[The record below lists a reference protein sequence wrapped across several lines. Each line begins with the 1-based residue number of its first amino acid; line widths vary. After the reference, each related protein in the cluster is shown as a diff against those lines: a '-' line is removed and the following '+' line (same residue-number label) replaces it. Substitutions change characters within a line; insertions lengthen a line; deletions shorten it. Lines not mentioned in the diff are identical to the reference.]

1 MSPFACKLLDEVT
14 VLPFFQLTLYLTDN
28 TRDRSNKQIIA
39 VFSLVVIY
47 QKSPAENAGDCIS
60 KTLIF
65 KNFLGEHAPRLPYI
79 FFPCVHHLNL
89 CPWND
94 MVVVRGNFSITAREV
109 ASATSCS

>member
-1 MSPFACKLLDEVT
+1 MVLWRVHVSSFACKLLDDVT

-65 KNFLGEHAPRLPYI
+65 KNFPGEHAPRLPYI
-79 FFPCVHHLNL
+79 FFPCVHLKKISSYAL
-89 CPWND
+89 GMIWL
-94 MVVVRGNFSITAREV
+94 S
-109 ASATSCS
+109 

>member
-1 MSPFACKLLDEVT
+1 MKGTCLVLACKLLDDVT

-47 QKSPAENAGDCIS
+47 QKSPAENAGDCNS

-79 FFPCVHHLNL
+79 FFPCVHLKKISSYAL
-89 CPWND
+89 GMIWL
-94 MVVVRGNFSITAREV
+94 S
-109 ASATSCS
+109 